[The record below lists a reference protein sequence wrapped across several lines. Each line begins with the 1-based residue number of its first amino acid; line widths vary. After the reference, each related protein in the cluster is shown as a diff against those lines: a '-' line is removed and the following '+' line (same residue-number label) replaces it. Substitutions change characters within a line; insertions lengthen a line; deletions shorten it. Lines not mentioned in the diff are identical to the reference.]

1 MSIKLGELKNENML
15 LVGEDIVISKEDYI
29 NEIQE
34 HIGKQVY
41 TTTEYRASIDAKSM
55 LEDAIE
61 SESQEMYED
70 WEYDVWDDI
79 TEENI
84 KELQNILDRI
94 LSRSSNVFYTAD
106 KKVEIDIFKMK
117 FFEFNKYEYY
127 ALILASNEEYA
138 KIGYKENIADIDE
151 EEESFRPNII
161 TKEEALERF
170 KKGAIEGCET
180 KEDKI
185 EDFNKLINNFN
196 EYVSKGSEPYMV
208 FLIDGSLI

>member
-1 MSIKLGELKNENML
+1 MSIKLSELKNENML

-79 TEENI
+79 TEEDI

-151 EEESFRPNII
+151 EEESFRPDII

-170 KKGAIEGCET
+170 KKGVIESCET

-196 EYVSKGSEPYMV
+196 EYVSKGLEPYMV

>member
-170 KKGAIEGCET
+170 KNGAIEGCET

>member
-1 MSIKLGELKNENML
+1 MSIKLSELKNENML

-79 TEENI
+79 TEEDI

-127 ALILASNEEYA
+127 ALILASDEEYA

-151 EEESFRPNII
+151 EEDNFSPDALTE
-161 TKEEALERF
+161 EEALEKWKR
-170 KKGAIEGCET
+170 AIREEDKT
-180 KEDKI
+180 EEDKI
-185 EDFNKLINNFN
+185 KEFN
-196 EYVSKGSEPYMV
+196 EDIKEFKEAEEQGLKGYIV
-208 FLIDGSLI
+208 LLIDGNLL

>member
-1 MSIKLGELKNENML
+1 MSIKLSELKNENML
-15 LVGEDIVISKEDYI
+15 LVGENIIISKEDYI

-79 TEENI
+79 TEEDI

-170 KKGAIEGCET
+170 RNGAIEGCET

>member
-1 MSIKLGELKNENML
+1 MIIKLSELKNENML

-170 KKGAIEGCET
+170 RNGAIEGCET

>member
-1 MSIKLGELKNENML
+1 MSIKLSELKNENML
-15 LVGEDIVISKEDYI
+15 LVGENIIISKEDYI

-79 TEENI
+79 TEEDI

-170 KKGAIEGCET
+170 KNGAIEGCET

>member
-79 TEENI
+79 TEEDI

-170 KKGAIEGCET
+170 KNGAIEGCET

>member
-1 MSIKLGELKNENML
+1 MSIKLSELKNENML
-15 LVGEDIVISKEDYI
+15 LVGENIIISKEDYI

-41 TTTEYRASIDAKSM
+41 TTTAYRANINAKRM

-61 SESQEMYED
+61 CEADNMHED
-70 WEYDVWDDI
+70 WESDVWDDI
-79 TEENI
+79 TEEDI

-94 LSRSSNVFYTAD
+94 LSRSSNVSYTAD

-127 ALILASNEEYA
+127 ALILASDEEYA

-170 KKGAIEGCET
+170 KNGAIEGCET

>member
-1 MSIKLGELKNENML
+1 MSIKLSELKNENML

-170 KKGAIEGCET
+170 RNGAIEGCET